1 LAAFALWP
9 ILGKRISLG
18 PVDYETRTLAVP
30 KNQQLALR
38 KLETT
43 SMNGAVKIDG
53 AVKIEGWCKDED
65 EDHPLMMIN
74 S

>member
-1 LAAFALWP
+1 
-9 ILGKRISLG
+9 
-18 PVDYETRTLAVP
+18 
-30 KNQQLALR
+30 
-38 KLETT
+38 
-43 SMNGAVKIDG
+43 MNGAVKIDG